1 MKHLKLTLA
10 AILVIF
16 TSSCS
21 TAKLVMKSDHVIS
34 NKDQS
39 IIIIKDSDHGKM
51 VYEFWKSGL
60 YGEPLVLAIIDS
72 TSFYD
77 LNKKL

>member
-1 MKHLKLTLA
+1 MVVVFRKIA
-10 AILVIF
+10 IILVIF

-21 TAKLVMKSDHVIS
+21 TGKLVMKSDHVIS

-51 VYEFWKSGL
+51 VYRFWKSGI
-60 YGEPLVLAIIDS
+60 YGQPLVFTIIDS
-72 TSFYD
+72 SSFYD

>member
-1 MKHLKLTLA
+1 MKHLKLALA
-10 AILVIF
+10 AVFIIF
-16 TSSCS
+16 ISSCS
-21 TAKLVMKSDHVIS
+21 TGKLVMKSDHVIS

-39 IIIIKDSDHGKM
+39 IIIIKDSEHGKM